1 MHFHRWLTL
10 GFLLAAMAG
19 MFAGTALAK
28 RLSAAVLRS
37 GFALCVVL
45 LGLMLVARAVQNARA
60 GAPGAEASFCET
72 NLN

>member
-1 MHFHRWLTL
+1 MHLDWWLTL

-37 GFALCVVL
+37 GFAWCVGL
-45 LGLMLVARAVQNARA
+45 LGVALVVRNLMILIFESMR
-60 GAPGAEASFCET
+60 GH
-72 NLN
+72 